1 MEIRTR
7 FAPSPT
13 GYMHIGNLRTAL
25 YAWLH
30 ARKNGGK
37 FILRIEDTDQAR
49 LVEDSVRVIYESL
62 RVTGLDHDEGPDK
75 GGPVGP
81 YVQSE
86 RRPVY
91 REYADKLLASGH
103 AYRCFCDKTEKQ
115 EEPAQGE
122 DKPQEGGEEGGA
134 PILGYDGRCSRLSE
148 AEVRANLDKGLPFVV
163 RQRIE
168 KEGTT
173 SFKDFIYGDITVDNK
188 QLDDQILLKRDG
200 FPTYNFANVVD
211 DHLMGITHVMR
222 GCEYLSSTPKYI
234 LLYKAFGWDY
244 PEHIHLPHI
253 LGPSGKKLSKRE
265 GSVALSDFL
274 NRGYLPEAV
283 LNYIAL
289 LGWNPGT
296 EQEYFTMPDL
306 VKTFDVARIGKAP
319 ATFDEVK
326 LAWLNGQHIKALPA
340 EKAHELFAGFY
351 PAGLESVDLK
361 RLSAH
366 IQGKVEKPCDIP
378 QMVSFL
384 AKLDEG
390 YSPELFVNKKNKT
403 TREGCLAT
411 LADLKPLL
419 SGLPTWD
426 YQAILDSLTAYAGGK
441 GLKIGAV
448 MWPLRIA
455 LSGQTVTPTGAVE
468 IAELLGREEA
478 VRRLDLGMGKLGA
491 G

>member
-1 MEIRTR
+1 MEVRTR

-25 YAWLH
+25 YAYLH
-30 ARKNGGK
+30 ARRHKGK

-62 RVTGLDHDEGPDK
+62 KVTGLEHDEGPDK
-75 GGPVGP
+75 GGPAGP

-86 RRPVY
+86 RCGIY
-91 REYADKLLASGH
+91 REHAEKLLKEGH

-115 EEPAQGE
+115 EEP
-122 DKPQEGGEEGGA
+122 GEEVDG

-148 AEVRANLDKGLPFVV
+148 AEVQANLDRGMPFVV
-163 RQRIE
+163 RQKID
-168 KEGTT
+168 KEGST
-173 SFKDFIYGDITVDNK
+173 SFKDFIYGDISVENK

-200 FPTYNFANVVD
+200 YPTYNFANVVD

-222 GCEYLSSTPKYI
+222 GCEYISSTPKYI
-234 LLYKAFGWDY
+234 LLYGAFGWEI

-274 NRGYLPEAV
+274 DKGYLPEAI

-296 EQEYFTMPDL
+296 EQEFFSKDEL
-306 VKTFDVARIGKAP
+306 IEKFDIARIGKAP

-326 LAWLNGQHIKALPA
+326 LSWLNGQHIKALPP
-340 EKAHELFAGFY
+340 EKAHEVFLKFY
-351 PAGLESVDLK
+351 PEAVAKGFDVK
-361 RLSAH
+361 RISSL

-384 AKLDEG
+384 TAFNEG
-390 YSPELFVNKKNKT
+390 YSTEIFINKKNKT
-403 TREGCLAT
+403 TLESCKAS
-411 LADLKPLL
+411 LADLKEAL
-419 SGLPTWD
+419 SGTASWQ
-426 YQAILDSLTAYAGGK
+426 YQPIYDAVSGYAAAK
-441 GLKIGAV
+441 GLKLGPV

-455 LSGQTVTPTGAVE
+455 LSGQVVTPTGAIE
-468 IAELLGREEA
+468 IAELLGKDESLHRIGFA
-478 VRRLDLGMGKLGA
+478 ISRL
-491 G
+491 

>member
-1 MEIRTR
+1 MEVRTR

-25 YAWLH
+25 YAWLY
-30 ARKNGGK
+30 ARGRGGR

-62 RVTGLDHDEGPDK
+62 RVTGLDYDEGPDK
-75 GGPVGP
+75 GGPAGP

-86 RRPVY
+86 RRQIY
-91 REYADKLLASGH
+91 REYAEKLLASGR
-103 AYRCFCDKTEKQ
+103 AYRCFCEKTEKQ
-115 EEPAQGE
+115 EEAVQAE
-122 DKPQEGGEEGGA
+122 EKSGEEQDG

-148 AEVRANLDKGLPFVV
+148 AEVRANLDKGMPFVI
-163 RQRIE
+163 RQRID
-168 KEGTT
+168 KEGST
-173 SFKDFIYGDITVDNK
+173 SFKDFIYGDITVENK

-211 DHLMGITHVMR
+211 DHLMGITHVLR

-234 LLYKAFGWDY
+234 LLYGAFGWAY

-274 NRGYLPEAV
+274 DRGYLPEAI

-296 EQEYFTMPDL
+296 EQEYFTIPDL

-326 LAWLNGQHIKALPA
+326 LAWLNGQHIKALPP
-340 EKAHELFAGFY
+340 EKAHELFSGFY
-351 PAGLESVDLK
+351 PAELSGRTDLS
-361 RLSAH
+361 RLSAY
-366 IQGKVEKPCDIP
+366 IQGKVEKPSDIP
-378 QMVSFL
+378 GMTAFL
-384 AKLDEG
+384 SKLDDG
-390 YSPELFVNKKNKT
+390 YSAELFVNKKNKT
-403 TREGCLAT
+403 TPEGCLSA
-411 LADLKPLL
+411 LGDLKALL
-419 SGLPTWD
+419 SGLPAWD
-426 YQAILDSLTAYAGGK
+426 YQSILAALGAYAAEK
-441 GLKIGAV
+441 GLKTGAV

-455 LSGQTVTPTGAVE
+455 LSGLAVTPTGAVE

-478 VRRLDLGMGKLGA
+478 VRRLERGMDKLRA